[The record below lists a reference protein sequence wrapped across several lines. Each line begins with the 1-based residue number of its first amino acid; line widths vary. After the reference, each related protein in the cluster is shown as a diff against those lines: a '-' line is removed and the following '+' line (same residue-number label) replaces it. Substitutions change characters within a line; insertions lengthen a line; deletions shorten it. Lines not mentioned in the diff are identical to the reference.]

1 MPLKMQRGWVPQGWV
16 PQGWMDNNFA
26 PVRSNGDRTGSIKVA
41 LINNM
46 PDSAFEDTGRQFFT
60 LLNAAAGDLQVSL
73 QLFSLPAINRGGRI
87 QEHFDEHYS
96 NIDDLFNHGID
107 GVIITGT
114 EPLQKN
120 LRAESYWPALADL
133 FDWAERH
140 TTSTVLSCLA
150 AHAGV
155 LHSDG
160 IERHALPDKQFGVF
174 EYQNTGDHALIPQVA
189 SAVRFPHSRWNEVRK
204 DALTACGYSLL
215 THADRDGVDCFIKR
229 KRQSLFVH
237 FQGHPEYDTDTLLK
251 EYRRDIKRFLR
262 GERAGYPN
270 MPQGYF
276 DDTATR
282 LLNDFHAHALLN
294 RCEDVMSAFPD
305 AQVLG
310 EPCNTWRDSAVS
322 IYRNWLNYL
331 AARATERVV
340 FAPVARVEQP
350 LPASASSEIA

>member
-1 MPLKMQRGWVPQGWV
+1 MPLKMQRGWIPR
-16 PQGWMDNNFA
+16 GWMDNNSIR
-26 PVRSNGDRTGSIKVA
+26 VRSKADRGSSIKVA

-60 LLNAAAGDLQVSL
+60 LLNAAAGDLPVSL
-73 QLFSLPAINRGGRI
+73 QLFSLSEIKRGERV
-87 QEHFDEHYS
+87 QEHFNEHYS
-96 NIDDLFNHGID
+96 NIDDLFNRGFD

-120 LRAESYWPALADL
+120 LRAESYWPAFTEL
-133 FDWAERH
+133 FEWAERH

-174 EYQNTGDHALIPQVA
+174 EYQSTENHALIPQAA
-189 SAVRFPHSRWNEVRK
+189 SAVRFPHSRWNEVETE
-204 DALTACGYSLL
+204 ALKASGYSLL
-215 THADRDGVDCFIKR
+215 THSDRDGADCFIKR
-229 KRQSLFVH
+229 KKQSLFVH

-276 DDTATR
+276 DPTATR
-282 LLNDFHAHALLN
+282 RLNEFREHALLN
-294 RCEDVMSAFPD
+294 RSEGVMSAFPE
-305 AQVLG
+305 APALG
-310 EPCNTWRDSAVS
+310 EPQNTWRDSAIS
-322 IYRNWLNYL
+322 IYGNWLHYL
-331 AARATERVV
+331 AGCATERVV
-340 FAPVARVEQP
+340 FAPVARVEQC
-350 LPASASSEIA
+350 LPASASTEIA